1 MSTGLPLFPCLASL
15 DCLVQLLFRGL
26 CTLFDEARQDD
37 EVDGGVLD
45 ERGTVLIRTNAN
57 PDFIDVVSQVPQ
69 VSEPN
74 FSSSQPVQLFGEGS
88 PPLEIQTLELPL
100 AHRGGIAARREPTD
114 LALVSHPPSFVL
126 K

>member
-15 DCLVQLLFRGL
+15 DCLVQLLFWGL

-37 EVDGGVLD
+37 EVDRGVLD

-57 PDFIDVVSQVPQ
+57 PDFVDVVSQVPQ

-88 PPLEIQTLELPL
+88 TPLEIQTLELPL
-100 AHRGGIAARREPTD
+100 AHRDGIAARCKPTD
-114 LALVSHPPSFVL
+114 LALI
-126 K
+126 